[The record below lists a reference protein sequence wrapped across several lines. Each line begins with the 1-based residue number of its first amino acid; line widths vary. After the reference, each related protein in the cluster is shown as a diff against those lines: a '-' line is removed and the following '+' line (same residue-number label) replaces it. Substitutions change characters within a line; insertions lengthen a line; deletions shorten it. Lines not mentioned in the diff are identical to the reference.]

1 MTLNFYTLGVIYLV
15 YSFLG
20 WVAETVVATIRG
32 GRFANRG
39 AAAGPFCFIYG
50 TTGVLLAVSFGDLR
64 TEPVYLFFACMMAAT
79 VMEWITAKLLERLHR
94 RKWWDYSGKKF
105 NLNGYVCLQYSL
117 LWGALGTA
125 SVLWGNNVLLQLCAH
140 IPVWLLRPAVW
151 VSLTVAVLDQIGSA
165 VLVQQYAARHPMLE
179 QLNQR
184 LGERSDT
191 LRRRIALYIEK
202 RIQYA
207 YPAAARQEQ
216 TALRKG
222 EKNFLSV
229 SDLLWLFVIGA
240 FLGDMVET
248 VFCRV
253 TAGVWMSRSSLV
265 WGPFSVVWGLA
276 LVITGSKSIAFT
288 NTGIDG
294 LMWIGGGSLFTTYY
308 EGTTKVKFPGIPFS
322 FILVII
328 VFIIFDIFLR
338 KTALGRQIY
347 CVGGN
352 PEAARLSG
360 IPSKNVLTFVYT
372 LSGFMA
378 GMAGIV
384 SVGRLAS
391 ANGNAGSTYD
401 NDAIAACIVGGAS
414 FTGGKGTIWGTL
426 IGALLMAVIRNGLNL
441 AGAKNDVQYI
451 VIGSVIILAV
461 TIDVFRNKMEAK
473 ARKMAAQ

>member
-1 MTLNFYTLGVIYLV
+1 MTLNFYTLSVIYLV

-165 VLVQQYAARHPMLE
+165 VLVQQYAARHPVLE

-191 LRRRIALYIEK
+191 LRRRIVLYIEK

-276 LVITGSKSIAFT
+276 LVMATVLLRQERTKATAICSPSAPSWAVCT
-288 NTGIDG
+288 NT
-294 LMWIGGGSLFTTYY
+294 
-308 EGTTKVKFPGIPFS
+308 
-322 FILVII
+322 
-328 VFIIFDIFLR
+328 
-338 KTALGRQIY
+338 
-347 CVGGN
+347 C
-352 PEAARLSG
+352 AAPSPSCCSAPCSG
-360 IPSKNVLTFVYT
+360 IT
-372 LSGFMA
+372 
-378 GMAGIV
+378 
-384 SVGRLAS
+384 AS
-391 ANGNAGSTYD
+391 SSSIWA
-401 NDAIAACIVGGAS
+401 GAS
-414 FTGGKGTIWGTL
+414 TCCTAFS
-426 IGALLMAVIRNGLNL
+426 GALR
-441 AGAKNDVQYI
+441 
-451 VIGSVIILAV
+451 
-461 TIDVFRNKMEAK
+461 R
-473 ARKMAAQ
+473 

>member
-1 MTLNFYTLGVIYLV
+1 MTLNFYTLSAIYLV

-125 SVLWGNNVLLQLCAH
+125 SVLWGNDVLLRLCAH

-151 VSLTVAVLDQIGSA
+151 ISLTVAVLDQIGSA
-165 VLVQQYAARHPMLE
+165 VLVQQYAARHPVLE

-202 RIQYA
+202 RIQHA

-276 LVITGSKSIAFT
+276 LVMATVLLRQDKDKS
-288 NTGIDG
+288 D
-294 LMWIGGGSLFTTYY
+294 SYLF
-308 EGTTKVKFPGIPFS
+308 
-322 FILVII
+322 
-328 VFIIFDIFLR
+328 VF
-338 KTALGRQIY
+338 G
-347 CVGGN
+347 V
-352 PEAARLSG
+352 
-360 IPSKNVLTFVYT
+360 
-372 LSGFMA
+372 
-378 GMAGIV
+378 
-384 SVGRLAS
+384 
-391 ANGNAGSTYD
+391 
-401 NDAIAACIVGGAS
+401 
-414 FTGGKGTIWGTL
+414 
-426 IGALLMAVIRNGLNL
+426 
-441 AGAKNDVQYI
+441 
-451 VIGSVIILAV
+451 
-461 TIDVFRNKMEAK
+461 
-473 ARKMAAQ
+473 